1 MIWPAEQRLTLRQ
14 ERLKPLV
21 DELETWM
28 LTKRA
33 RLLRG
38 GVGERSLVFFCG
50 FTKRL
55 RTRARASK
63 EPTAKDP

>member
-33 RLLRG
+33 RPHLAALPRFPAAPSP
-38 GVGERSLVFFCG
+38 VE
-50 FTKRL
+50 
-55 RTRARASK
+55 
-63 EPTAKDP
+63 